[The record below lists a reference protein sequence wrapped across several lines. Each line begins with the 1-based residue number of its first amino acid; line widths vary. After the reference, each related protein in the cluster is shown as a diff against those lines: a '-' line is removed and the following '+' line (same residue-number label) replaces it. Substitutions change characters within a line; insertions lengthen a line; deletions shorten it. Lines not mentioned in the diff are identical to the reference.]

1 MAPAIQ
7 TLILLTLTAILQAEE
22 LLLKQKC
29 GKSHLELKRAG
40 RSCFEAESGR
50 YRNHCLGD

>member
-29 GKSHLELKRAG
+29 EQHEETKRREENKEESFGAQAG
-40 RSCFEAESGR
+40 QSC
-50 YRNHCLGD
+50 LL